1 MKSCENMAHKIQF
14 QTLTTLL
21 CLLFVFSCGRKAV
34 PAPATYGSAPPFG
47 FAKPSESPRLII
59 FLSVDQM
66 RASYLDRYADLYT
79 GGLKR
84 LREQGLVFTNAHH
97 EHGITHTAAGHA
109 TLSTGRYPMHHG
121 IIANDFFNRATQQM
135 EYSVDDPTV
144 KMVGVDQGG
153 PSHSPANLKV
163 PAIGDWLKKD
173 YRQSKVYG
181 VAFKDRSSILMAGQ
195 RPDQAFWFNDVAS
208 RFISSSYYGN
218 RYPQW
223 AGEFIGREIMKEQI
237 EQGWHKKLKDDS
249 LYERLA
255 GPDNVIFENV
265 RFIPEFPHTKVR
277 MGGFVRP
284 ESREREMLWTT
295 PFGDELTLRF
305 ARQLVIHNQ
314 LGADEVPDMLAISCS
329 TADAIGHHFGPDSQ
343 EVMDYYLR
351 LDDYLE
357 AFFSFLDERIGK
369 ESYLVV
375 LSADHGVVSMPELTS
390 DKGLDAKR
398 IPYSKFRQIMDQ
410 FDSNMQKELGLN
422 SAIIHAANYTG
433 VSLNYDEAKSK
444 GISEVQLR
452 QKVADAL
459 KKMYF
464 VEDAF
469 THEELQTANP
479 NRPYL
484 ELYRRSTFPGRGH
497 DIKLRYKENYLVAYN
512 NGGSSHGTPYD
523 YDNHVPVVF
532 YGFGLPGRR
541 IDRKVATVD
550 IAPTLAALLR
560 LSVGAD
566 QFDGEALAE
575 VLVSRSGN

>member
-1 MKSCENMAHKIQF
+1 MDHKIQF
-14 QTLTTLL
+14 PTLTTLL
-21 CLLFVFSCGRKAV
+21 CILFVFSCGRKAV
-34 PAPATYGSAPPFG
+34 PAPATYGGAPLS
-47 FAKPSESPRLII
+47 FAKQVEQPRLIV

-66 RASYLDRYADLYT
+66 RASYLDRFSELYT

-84 LREQGLVFTNAHH
+84 LRDQAMVFTNAHH

-109 TLSTGRYPMHHG
+109 TLSTGRYPMNHG
-121 IIANDFFNRATQQM
+121 IIANDFFNRTTLQM
-135 EYSVDDPTV
+135 EYSVDDPSV
-144 KMVGVDQGG
+144 KMVGVEQGG

-173 YRQSKVYG
+173 QRQSKVYG

-195 RPDQAFWFNDVAS
+195 KPDQAFWYNDVAG

-223 AGEFIGREIMKEQI
+223 AGKMVGTEVMKNEIEH
-237 EQGWHKKLKDDS
+237 GWHKKLKDDAV
-249 LYERLA
+249 YERLA
-255 GPDNVIFENV
+255 GPDEVIFENV
-265 RFIPEFPHTKVR
+265 RFIPGFPHTKAR
-277 MGGFVRP
+277 MAGFVRP
-284 ESREREMLWTT
+284 ESRARDMLWTT
-295 PFGDELTLRF
+295 PFGDQLTLQF
-305 ARQLVIHNQ
+305 AQQLIIHNQ
-314 LGADEVPDMLAISCS
+314 LGMDDVPDLLAISCS

-357 AFFSFLDERIGK
+357 ELFSFLDNRIGK
-369 ESYLVV
+369 DSYLVV
-375 LSADHGVVSMPELTS
+375 LSADHGVVSMPELTAE
-390 DKGLDAKR
+390 KGIDAQR
-398 IPYSKFRQIMDQ
+398 IPYSKFRQIMKQ

-422 SAIIHAANYTG
+422 SSIIHTVNYTG
-433 VSLNYDEAKSK
+433 VSLNYEEAKSK
-444 GISEVQLR
+444 GMDEAQLR
-452 QKVADAL
+452 QKMADAL

-469 THEELQTANP
+469 TLEELQRANP

-484 ELYRRSTFPGRGH
+484 ELYRRSTYPGRGH
-497 DIKLRYKENYLVAYN
+497 DIKLRYKEHYLVAYN

-523 YDNHVPVVF
+523 YDSHVPVVF
-532 YGFGLPGRR
+532 YGFGLPARR

-575 VLVSRSGN
+575 VLVARSEN